1 MAGRGQRKRG
11 RGMTDGE
18 DLLRAI
24 VATPE
29 DDAPRL
35 VYADWLDE
43 HGVPDWAEF
52 IRVQVELAATPG
64 TGWRV
69 MELTQRELVLIQTK
83 AGRFMA
89 NTTAWVTEPV
99 FRRGFLEEARVYAD
113 VMDEHG
119 ADLLRRHPL
128 LHRVILVWASR
139 PGRGPPR

>member
-89 NTTAWVTEPV
+89 NTTPGGTAPGFPRG
-99 FRRGFLEEARVYAD
+99 FRRGAA
-113 VMDEHG
+113 
-119 ADLLRRHPL
+119 
-128 LHRVILVWASR
+128 ASAAPR
-139 PGRGPPR
+139 AGP